1 MKLKTKHFVRFFSF
15 ALIFSL
21 VIALVSYFLFFEL
34 GPSTTSYGTF
44 YLESRNS
51 LDLVMV
57 GSSTV
62 RDGFIPM
69 EAYHQAGITSHSID
83 SSPTHLEVIEIA
95 IDEIARTQNPKVVYI
110 DLNGLNNQTKENAD
124 TFVKDYFSSMPD
136 DDETKEVKK
145 ELCKKYSY
153 LNDSTSWEPFK
164 GHNSFRQQIYWESF
178 VYNEQF
184 YTKGYFPQTGVK
196 PAKVCDVDPEK
207 TLPLPKEA
215 EDYLDEILS
224 ICKKYPHINFLF
236 GQMPRYLSDK
246 IASFDMYQIHSPLEA
261 TYMVRSA
268 RKKVEENGY
277 VFLDYSSNE
286 FLSETLH
293 LDPKKDQY
301 DAEHLNHRG
310 AKKFTKY
317 FTDYLMENYFDNQR
331 PVHDHE
337 VEEDFEKT
345 YKEYKK
351 ISKKAEKK
359 LKMNDEENEE

>member
-1 MKLKTKHFVRFFSF
+1 MKPKAKHLIRFLSFS
-15 ALIFSL
+15 AIFS
-21 VIALVSYFLFFEL
+21 VIISLISHFLFFEL

-44 YLESRNS
+44 YLEKKDS

-83 SSPTHLEVIEIA
+83 SSPTHLEVIKIA
-95 IDEIARTQNPKVVYI
+95 IDEIARTQKPKVVYI
-110 DLNGLNNQTKENAD
+110 DINGLNNQTRENAN
-124 TFVKDYFSSMPD
+124 TFVKDYFSSMPND
-136 DDETKEVKK
+136 EETKKIKK
-145 ELCKKYSY
+145 ELCGKYGY
-153 LNDSTSWEPFK
+153 LNAEAAWEPFK

-196 PAKVCDVDPEK
+196 EAILSEVDPDK
-207 TLPLPKEA
+207 TLPLSEDAEA
-215 EDYLDEILS
+215 YLDEILQT
-224 ICKKYPHINFLF
+224 CKKHPDIRFLF

-246 IASFDMYQIHSPLEA
+246 MSSFDMYQIHSPLEA

-268 RKKVEENGY
+268 KKKIEENGY

-286 FLSETLH
+286 FLSDTLH

-317 FTDYLMENYFDNQR
+317 FTEYLMENFFDNTR
-331 PVHDHE
+331 PVHSKE
-337 VEEDFEKT
+337 IKEDFEKT
-345 YKEYKK
+345 YKEYRK

-359 LKMNDEENEE
+359 LKMNQEE